1 MVCLFLKSVLL
12 MMLRSVS
19 LSMNDVRMN
28 LLIGYQIH
36 ILIIVWGQLL
46 RDASD
51 IGLYV
56 DYQYDEVT
64 GLLKSSTDHKGRQ
77 RK

>member
-36 ILIIVWGQLL
+36 ILIIVWGSCCETLVTL
-46 RDASD
+46 
-51 IGLYV
+51 
-56 DYQYDEVT
+56 DYM
-64 GLLKSSTDHKGRQ
+64 LIISMMK
-77 RK
+77 